1 MERTQSLPMSKMSS
15 VSLPISPT
23 SPSSIMS
30 RRRRVRNPCVKF
42 FSALKKKRQFD
53 VFVFDDDTILNRPVE
68 AWPAWDA
75 LISFYSTGFPLQ

>member
-15 VSLPISPT
+15 VTLPISPPP

-30 RRRRVRNPCVKF
+30 RRRVRNPCVKF
-42 FSALKKKRQFD
+42 CSALKKERQFD
-53 VFVFDDDTILNRPVE
+53 VFVFNDDTILNRPVE